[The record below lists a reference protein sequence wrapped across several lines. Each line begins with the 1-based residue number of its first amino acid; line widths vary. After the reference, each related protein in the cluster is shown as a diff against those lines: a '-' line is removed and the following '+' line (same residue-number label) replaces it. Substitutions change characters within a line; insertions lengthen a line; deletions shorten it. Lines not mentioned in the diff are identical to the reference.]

1 MTDYIEIKLF
11 ASLSEKTP
19 KPSDRYPIDT
29 GITVRELIDQLAV
42 PENEAKLIFINGR
55 KGELTSIL
63 KDGDRVGIF
72 PPVGGG

>member
-1 MTDYIEIKLF
+1 MTEYIDIKLF

-19 KPSDRYPIDT
+19 KPSEKYPVET
-29 GITVRELIDQLAV
+29 GMTVRELIDRLAV
-42 PENEAKLIFINGR
+42 SENEAKLIFINGR
-55 KGELTSIL
+55 KGELTSVL

>member
-1 MTDYIEIKLF
+1 MSDYIDIRLF

-19 KPSDRYPIDT
+19 RPSDQYPIESGT
-29 GITVRELIDQLAV
+29 TVKELIDRLAV

-55 KGELTSIL
+55 KAELTSVI
-63 KDGDRVGIF
+63 KNGDRVGIF